1 MKRRHLLSEEGLN
14 EIRLGTDLSR
24 DGSPDSDI
32 FERNTNMMPLNVIHL
47 EDDPLDAELT
57 MAKLEE
63 GGFNCRSVRV
73 ETRLDFLD
81 TLENEDADIIL
92 ADYSL
97 PAFDGLS
104 ALKISMSLRPETP
117 FILLSGAL
125 GEDLAIE
132 SMKSGAT
139 DYVLKQRLDRLI
151 PAVQRALREADTR
164 KDRRTAEA
172 KLILSEERFRL
183 AMEALK
189 GIVYEVNTVTDTIYR
204 SEGMFP
210 VIGYHPEE
218 AGANLAWWYDRIHPD
233 DVQQATD
240 EMMRAGS
247 GEKFY
252 EVEYRV
258 RHRDGS
264 YRNVGD
270 KGRVLSDER
279 GRQLRIIGVIVDIT
293 QQKQA
298 QAAIENLNA
307 RLRRAMAESH
317 HRIKNNLQVLAAI
330 VEMQRL
336 RYDLTVPIS
345 ALDKLSLHIRSL
357 SSLHDLL
364 THEAKQGGAFDHV
377 SLKNTLG
384 EIVALIRNTAGSR
397 EITWESDEVFLPV
410 KQSGSFTLLATELIS
425 NALKHGEG
433 MIEVSLK
440 LKAGFGHLAVI
451 DSGAGFP
458 EGFLPETNASIG
470 MDLIESLVRW
480 DLHGVAKYANGRN
493 GGACVEIV
501 FPIPET
507 VNSDC
512 DTSLP
517 LDRFPIEDIMA

>member
-1 MKRRHLLSEEGLN
+1 M
-14 EIRLGTDLSR
+14 T
-24 DGSPDSDI
+24 
-32 FERNTNMMPLNVIHL
+32 PLNVIHL

-63 GGFNCRSVRV
+63 GGFMCRSFRV
-73 ETRLDFLD
+73 ETRLDFLQA
-81 TLENEDADIIL
+81 LEKDEADIIL

-104 ALKISMSLRPETP
+104 ALKLSMSIRPETP

-151 PAVQRALREADTR
+151 PAVQRALREAETR
-164 KDRRTAEA
+164 KDRRITEA
-172 KLILSEERFRL
+172 KLIQSEERFRL

-189 GIVYEVNTVTDTIYR
+189 GIVYEVNPLANTIYR
-204 SEGMFP
+204 SDGMFP
-210 VIGYHPEE
+210 MIGYHSEE
-218 AGANLAWWYDRIHPD
+218 AGASLAWWYDRIHPD
-233 DVQQATD
+233 DVQQAT
-240 EMMRAGS
+240 EGMMRAGS

-264 YRNVGD
+264 YRNVVD
-270 KGRVLSDER
+270 RGRILSDET
-279 GRQLRIIGVIVDIT
+279 GRLLRIVGVIVDIT
-293 QQKQA
+293 HQKQA

-330 VEMQRL
+330 VEMQRS
-336 RYDLTVPIS
+336 RYALTVPIS

-364 THEAKQGGAFDHV
+364 SHESKQGGAFDQV
-377 SLKNTLG
+377 PLKNTLA
-384 EIVALIRNTAGSR
+384 EIVALIRNTSGTR
-397 EITWESDEVFLPV
+397 EIVLESDEVFLPL

-425 NALKHGEG
+425 NALKHGKG
-433 MIEVSLK
+433 VIEVSLK
-440 LKAGFGHLAVI
+440 LKSGYGHLEIA
-451 DSGAGFP
+451 DHGAGFP
-458 EGFLPETNASIG
+458 EGFLPEASASIG

-480 DLHGVAKYANGRN
+480 DLHGTVKYANKPN
-493 GGACVEIV
+493 GGACVEIL
-501 FPIPET
+501 FPIPAT
-507 VNSDC
+507 VNPDSDP
-512 DTSLP
+512 SLP